1 MIFYPVIIPTLNR
14 IKHLKDCIESLK
26 HNTYASETELVIGL
40 DFPVTEEHKIGW
52 SEINEYVD
60 NLDGFKKI
68 TVFKH
73 QQNLGPEKNESFL
86 REYAFSKYDAYIFTE
101 DDNVFS
107 PCFLDYMNQCLNKY
121 REDKSIMFVCGYLDP
136 HYNDYIREKKS
147 SSSIT
152 KIVGQMSAYGYGTWK
167 DRMQYIYNI
176 FKNNSFQ
183 KYVFSNKKRILKLLT
198 TSPIKLNH
206 IYFWINN
213 KKELDRPCDFTFN
226 SLMVLENKKNI
237 IPNIFLVKNNGYD
250 GSGVNCGINADYQ
263 SKMDRIILS
272 NDIHFNLIDTISEK
286 QIKEISLFSYK
297 PSNKNE
303 KVEKRDIY
311 KIAIPYLIFG
321 YKFVNTYKIIYKKLR
336 KYIKSKIQE
345 LL

>member
-73 QQNLGPEKNESFL
+73 QQNLGPKKNESFL

-107 PCFLDYMNQCLNKY
+107 PCFLDYMNKCLNKY
-121 REDKSIMFVCGYLDP
+121 RDDKSIMFVCGYLDP
-136 HYNDYIREKKS
+136 HFKNYIDKNIS
-147 SSSIT
+147 SSSII

-167 DRMQYIYNI
+167 DRIQYIYS
-176 FKNNSFQ
+176 FFEKNSFQ
-183 KYVFSNKKRILKLLT
+183 RYVFSNKKRILRLLT
-198 TSPIKLNH
+198 TAPVKLNH
-206 IYFWINN
+206 IYFWIND
-213 KKELDRPCDFTFN
+213 KRELDRPCDFTFN

-237 IPNIFLVKNNGYD
+237 IPNVYLVKNNGYD
-250 GSGVNCGINADYQ
+250 GSGVNCGINTDYIR
-263 SKMDRIILS
+263 KMDTITLS
-272 NDIHFNLIDTISEK
+272 TDMYFNFVDTISAK
-286 QIKEISLFSYK
+286 QIKELSLFSYK
-297 PSNKNE
+297 PSNSTE
-303 KVEKRDIY
+303 KKEKKDIY
-311 KIAIPYLIFG
+311 RVAIPFLIFG
-321 YKFVNTYKIIYKKLR
+321 YNFMNIYKTVFKKLK
-336 KYIKSKIQE
+336 KYIKSKIRG